1 MDGRPNGFLSSYDP
15 LFKMV
20 ARDRIYGNVIYLFAI
35 IELFAGKR
43 LLSTSGTR
51 AYVITEDIYRVIC
64 LRLFLLFLHVPLR
77 SSRRMAIT
85 PIHSHV
91 RARARTYT
99 RIRRTVCY
107 VSCIVSIAKGHTVYP
122 TFHFRASKLFYGR
135 IRHKL
140 RCFLGRE
147 FLMSLSYTLISCL

>member
-1 MDGRPNGFLSSYDP
+1 MDFFSSYDP

-64 LRLFLLFLHVPLR
+64 LRLFLLFLRVPLR

-85 PIHSHV
+85 PIHSH
-91 RARARTYT
+91 ARAHTHAYT
-99 RIRRTVCY
+99 ANCVLRVLHSFDCEGTHRIPHVPLPCQ
-107 VSCIVSIAKGHTVYP
+107 
-122 TFHFRASKLFYGR
+122 
-135 IRHKL
+135 
-140 RCFLGRE
+140 
-147 FLMSLSYTLISCL
+147 

>member
-1 MDGRPNGFLSSYDP
+1 MDGRPNGFLFSYDP

-85 PIHSHV
+85 PIHSHA
-91 RARARTYT
+91 RARAHVHAHTANRVL
-99 RIRRTVCY
+99 RVLHSFDC
-107 VSCIVSIAKGHTVYP
+107 KGTHRVP
-122 TFHFRASKLFYGR
+122 HVPLP
-135 IRHKL
+135 
-140 RCFLGRE
+140 CQ
-147 FLMSLSYTLISCL
+147 

>member
-85 PIHSHV
+85 PIHSHARA
-91 RARARTYT
+91 RARART
-99 RIRRTVCY
+99 R
-107 VSCIVSIAKGHTVYP
+107 VYGEP
-122 TFHFRASKLFYGR
+122 CAT
-135 IRHKL
+135 
-140 RCFLGRE
+140 
-147 FLMSLSYTLISCL
+147 CLA